1 MHAGMGSFEILIS
14 SHDHINSRGIRSTY
28 RSITS
33 GGTARDFTTGEAGV
47 VRGIS
52 TGTWTVSLLSATKG
66 RIDGLWVAEKRD
78 SLEEDNSPSASSE
91 HVLQGGVA
99 KIQKQK
105 QEILID
111 YWVYEVKKCSSLSSP
126 LCVIGERGVPPID
139 VAPDA

>member
-1 MHAGMGSFEILIS
+1 MASPQERQVWYAASRRALGLLAYFPPLRGELMGFGSQKSESLWK
-14 SHDHINSRGIRSTY
+14 R
-28 RSITS
+28 IT
-33 GGTARDFTTGEAGV
+33 RHLHRLNMFCKEV
-47 VRGIS
+47 
-52 TGTWTVSLLSATKG
+52 
-66 RIDGLWVAEKRD
+66 
-78 SLEEDNSPSASSE
+78 
-91 HVLQGGVA
+91 QGGAA